1 MSADNLVTETI
12 TAQADEPMIDT
23 FDLVFL
29 LTAGVVAIL
38 YLYKDTIFGNNG
50 KIATPQQPV
59 PTTIPKP
66 VSPPKKDKD
75 FIKRMRETD
84 KNVILFYG
92 SQTGTAEDYA
102 SRLAKEGQQRF
113 GLKTMTVDV
122 EDCNMALLDKF
133 PEDCIAFFLMATYG
147 EGEPTDDAVDFW
159 ESITSESP
167 EFSEGIPIEEKPLS
181 SLRYVVFALGNK
193 TYEHF
198 NAVGRMV
205 DKKLTEFGATRIGER
220 GEGDDDGSLE
230 EDFLGWKED
239 MWKAVSEIIQVD
251 QNEAGA
257 GDHVA
262 AYKITELETHDSK
275 NVYYGEYNEQAL
287 MINGTRPTYDAKNPY
302 VSPIVATRE
311 LFNPNLE
318 GRNCIHMELDI
329 SGSGID
335 YETGDHVAVWPMN
348 AEQDVERLLKI
359 LGLWEKRDT
368 IVSVESIDPS
378 TTKKYPFPVPTT
390 YATIFRHYLDIH
402 APFSRQ
408 SVATLANFVPTEEGK
423 ARLSKLGS
431 DKESYRIEVS
441 DGYLSLGELL
451 ESISPNGK
459 PLDSIPLDFI
469 IESLQRLQPR
479 YYSISSSSKS
489 TPKTI
494 HITATVLSFNPTT
507 APQRK
512 VYGLATNYLLQV
524 HRKLRN
530 IQHPETSPSYLY
542 SGPKNKYYD
551 EGTNLIKLPIHVRHN
566 NYKLPKNS
574 KIPIVMVGPGTGVAP
589 FRGFVIE
596 RALSKARGEQVGE
609 TVLFFGCRRR
619 DEDFLYENEFT
630 ELFATLG
637 ENGKLITAFSREQT
651 QKVYVQHKIH
661 EHSSNIWHLI
671 HDLGGYFYVCGD
683 AKNMARD
690 VNTALIQ
697 MAQSCGGMDETSAT
711 NYVKDLRSKG
721 RYQEDVWS

>member
-1 MSADNLVTETI
+1 MSDNILTETL
-12 TAQADEPMIDT
+12 TVQADEPMIDT

-29 LTAGVVAIL
+29 LTAGVMAIL
-38 YLYKDTIFGNNG
+38 YLYKDTIFGNNS
-50 KIATPQQPV
+50 KIATPQQLV
-59 PTTIPKP
+59 ATTIPKP
-66 VSPPKKDKD
+66 ITGPPKKDKD
-75 FIKRMRETD
+75 FIKRMKETD

-102 SRLAKEGQQRF
+102 SRLAKEGQQKF

-133 PEDCIAFFLMATYG
+133 PLDCVAFFLMATYG

-159 ESITSESP
+159 ELITSESP
-167 EFSEGIPIEEKPLS
+167 EFSAGIPVEEKPLS

-198 NAVGRMV
+198 NAVGRMI
-205 DKKLTEFGATRIGER
+205 DNKLTEFGATRIGER

-230 EDFLGWKED
+230 EDFLGWKDD
-239 MWKAVSEIIQVD
+239 MWKAVCDAMQVD
-251 QNEAGA
+251 QSEAKD

-262 AYKITELETHDSK
+262 AYKITELESCDSNK
-275 NVYYGEYNEQAL
+275 VFQGEYSGQAL
-287 MINGTRPTYDAKNPY
+287 MVNGTRQTYDARNPY
-302 VSPIVATRE
+302 FSPIVATHE
-311 LFNPNLE
+311 LFNTNMTD
-318 GRNCIHMELDI
+318 RNCVHMEFDI
-329 SGSGID
+329 SGSGLE

-359 LGLWEKRDT
+359 LGIWEKRDT

-378 TTKKYPFPVPTT
+378 TTKKYTFPVPAT
-390 YATIFRHYLDIH
+390 YTTIFRYYLDIH
-402 APFSRQ
+402 APISRQ
-408 SVATLANFVPTEEGK
+408 SIATLATFVSTEEGK
-423 ARLSKLGS
+423 ARLTNLGS

-441 DGYLSLGELL
+441 DAHLSLGELL

-459 PLDSIPLDFI
+459 PLDSIPLEFVVEI
-469 IESLQRLQPR
+469 LPRVQPR

-494 HITATVLSFNPTT
+494 HVTASILSYNPKTT
-507 APQRK
+507 PQRK
-512 VYGLATNYLLQV
+512 VYGLATNYILQV

-542 SGPKNKYYD
+542 SGPRNKYYD
-551 EGTNLIKLPIHVRHN
+551 EGTNLIKMPLHVRHTN
-566 NYKLPKNS
+566 FKLPKNS
-574 KIPIVMVGPGTGVAP
+574 KLPVVMVGPGTGVAP

-596 RALSKARGEQVGE
+596 RALVKAQGEEVGE
-609 TVLFFGCRRR
+609 TILFFGCRKR
-619 DEDFLYENEFT
+619 DEDFLYQNEFT

-637 ENGKLITAFSREQT
+637 ESGKLITAFSREQS
-651 QKVYVQHKIH
+651 QKVYVQHKFH
-661 EHSSNIWHLI
+661 ENGSHIWHLI
-671 HDLGGYFYVCGD
+671 HNLGGYFYVCGD

-690 VNTALIQ
+690 VNTALGQ
-697 MAQSCGGMDETSAT
+697 LAQSCGGMDETSAT

>member
-1 MSADNLVTETI
+1 MSDENLVETLN
-12 TAQADEPMIDT
+12 AQADEPMIDT

-29 LTAGVVAIL
+29 LAAGVMAIL

-50 KIATPQQPV
+50 KIGTPQPPV
-59 PTTIPKP
+59 PTPTPKP
-66 VSPPKKDKD
+66 VIAQPKKDKD

-122 EDCNMALLDKF
+122 EDCNMTLLDKF

-159 ESITSESP
+159 EMITSESP
-167 EFSEGIPIEEKPLS
+167 EFSEGIPIEDKPLS

-239 MWKAVSEIIQVD
+239 MWKAVCEIMQVD
-251 QNEAGA
+251 QNEAGT
-257 GDHVA
+257 GEHVA
-262 AYKITELETHDSK
+262 AYKITELETYDSK
-275 NVYYGEYNEQAL
+275 KVYYGEYNEQAL
-287 MINGTRPTYDAKNPY
+287 MANGIRPTYDAKNPY

-311 LFNPNLE
+311 LFNPDLKD
-318 GRNCIHMELDI
+318 RNCIHMELDI
-329 SGSGID
+329 SGSGIH

-359 LGLWEKRDT
+359 LGLLEKRDT
-368 IVSVESIDPS
+368 VVSVESIDPS
-378 TTKKYPFPVPTT
+378 TTKKYPFPVPAT

-402 APFSRQ
+402 APISRQ
-408 SVATLANFVPTEEGK
+408 SIATLANFAPTEEAK
-423 ARLSKLGS
+423 SRLSNLGS

-441 DGYLSLGELL
+441 DAYLSLGEIL

-459 PLDSIPLDFI
+459 SFDSVPLDFV
-469 IESLQRLQPR
+469 IEILPRLQPR

-507 APQRK
+507 TPQRK
-512 VYGLATNYLLQV
+512 VYGLATNYLLHV

-542 SGPKNKYYD
+542 SGPRNKYYD
-551 EGTNLIKLPIHVRHN
+551 EGSNLIMLPIHVRHN
-566 NYKLPKNS
+566 NFKLPKNS
-574 KIPIVMVGPGTGVAP
+574 KTPIVMVGPGTGVAP

-596 RALSKARGEQVGE
+596 RALSKARGEEVGE

-619 DEDFLYENEFT
+619 DEDFLYENEFA

-637 ENGKLITAFSREQT
+637 GDGKLITAFSREQS

-661 EHSSNIWHLI
+661 ENGSHLWHLI
-671 HDLGGYFYVCGD
+671 HDLGGYFYVCG
-683 AKNMARD
+683 
-690 VNTALIQ
+690 
-697 MAQSCGGMDETSAT
+697 
-711 NYVKDLRSKG
+711 YVS
-721 RYQEDVWS
+721 YII